1 MVPNHMEVNFMKQ
14 LTKIFKTFNF
24 DKEAQE
30 QNEMILDMVYELAM
44 NEIIEKEQDWD
55 EEGAHFDPATK
66 NVSYPSGMMDLYEKC
81 QQNDLF
87 SIIVPEKYDGFG
99 LSYTLWNAV
108 IELMARAS
116 LAFSMFFPSQGLN
129 IEIID
134 KFGTPEAKEKYL
146 PLLASG
152 DAIGAMA
159 FSEPNAGSDISAV
172 TTKAEKEGDSYY
184 LTGNKIWLSHGGAA
198 GTYITFAVTDKTAG
212 PKGLSAFLV
221 DPKITKENMEVVGI
235 EEKMGLHGSIT
246 SSMALDRAEVPKEN
260 LLGKEN
266 DGFRLILGSL
276 ASSRIGIAAQSVGI
290 SETALQE
297 SINYSMQREQFG
309 RPIGK
314 HQAISFMLADMATK
328 VHQARLLYLST
339 AHMKHM
345 GENTQIESSMA
356 KYWATELAQKV
367 TYDAVQVHGGY
378 GYSRSYRVER
388 LFRDARVLTI
398 YEGTSEM
405 QKTIISRGALARAQ
419 K

>member
-1 MVPNHMEVNFMKQ
+1 MKQ
-14 LTKIFKTFNF
+14 LTKIFKTLNF
-24 DKEAQE
+24 DKETQE

-55 EEGAHFDPATK
+55 EEGAHFDSETK
-66 NVSYPSGMMDLYEKC
+66 KVSYPSGMMDLYKKC

-129 IEIID
+129 IEIIN

-172 TTKAEKEGDSYY
+172 ATKAEKEGDSYY

-198 GTYITFAVTDKTAG
+198 GTYITFAVTDKSAG
-212 PKGLSAFLV
+212 YRGLSAFII
-221 DPKITKENMEVVGI
+221 DPKIAKENLEVVRI

-246 SSMALDRAEVPKEN
+246 AQMAFDRVEVPKEN

-276 ASSRIGIAAQSVGI
+276 SSSRIGIAAQSVGT

-297 SINYSMQREQFG
+297 SINYSMQRSQFG
-309 RPIGK
+309 KPIGK
-314 HQAISFMLADMATK
+314 HQAISFMLADMATR
-328 VHQARLLYLST
+328 VHQARLLYLNT
-339 AHMKHM
+339 AHMKHI
-345 GENTQIESSMA
+345 GEDTQVESSMA

-367 TYDAVQVHGGY
+367 TYDAVQIHGGY
-378 GYSRSYRVER
+378 GYSREYRVER

-398 YEGTSEM
+398 FEGTSEM
-405 QKTIISRGALARAQ
+405 QKIIISRGTLARAQ

>member
-1 MVPNHMEVNFMKQ
+1 MKQ
-14 LTKIFKTFNF
+14 LTKIFKTLNF
-24 DKEAQE
+24 DKETQE

-55 EEGAHFDPATK
+55 EEGAHFDSETK
-66 NVSYPSGMMDLYEKC
+66 KVSYPSGMMDLYKKC

-129 IEIID
+129 IEIIN

-172 TTKAEKEGDSYY
+172 ATKAEKEGDSYY

-198 GTYITFAVTDKTAG
+198 GTYITFAVTDKSAG
-212 PKGLSAFLV
+212 YRGLSAFII
-221 DPKITKENMEVVGI
+221 DPKIAKENLEVVRI

-246 SSMALDRAEVPKEN
+246 AQMAFDRVEVPKEN

-276 ASSRIGIAAQSVGI
+276 SSSRIGIAAQSVGA

-297 SINYSMQREQFG
+297 SINYSMQRSQFG
-309 RPIGK
+309 KPIGK
-314 HQAISFMLADMATK
+314 HQAISFMLADMATR
-328 VHQARLLYLST
+328 VHQARLLYLNT
-339 AHMKHM
+339 AHMKHI
-345 GENTQIESSMA
+345 GEDTQVESSMA

-367 TYDAVQVHGGY
+367 TYDAVQIHGGY
-378 GYSRSYRVER
+378 GYSREYRVER

-398 YEGTSEM
+398 FEGTSEM
-405 QKTIISRGALARAQ
+405 QKIIISRGTLARAQ

>member
-1 MVPNHMEVNFMKQ
+1 MKQ
-14 LTKIFKTFNF
+14 LTKIFKTLNF
-24 DKEAQE
+24 DKETQE

-55 EEGAHFDPATK
+55 EEGAHFDPETK
-66 NVSYPSGMMDLYEKC
+66 KVSYPSGMMDLYKKC

-116 LAFSMFFPSQGLN
+116 LSFSMFFPSQGLN
-129 IEIID
+129 IEIIN

-152 DAIGAMA
+152 DVIGAMA

-172 TTKAEKEGDSYY
+172 ATKAEKEGDSYY
-184 LTGNKIWLSHGGAA
+184 LTGNKIWLSHGGTA
-198 GTYITFAVTDKTAG
+198 GTYITFAVTDKSAG
-212 PKGLSAFLV
+212 HRGLSAFV
-221 DPKITKENMEVVGI
+221 IDSKIAKENLELVRI

-246 SSMALDRAEVPKEN
+246 AQMALDRAEVPKEN

-266 DGFRLILGSL
+266 DGLRLILGSL

-297 SINYSMQREQFG
+297 SINYSMQRSQFG
-309 RPIGK
+309 KPIGK
-314 HQAISFMLADMATK
+314 HQAISFMLADMATR
-328 VHQARLLYLST
+328 VHQARVLYLNT
-339 AHMKHM
+339 AQMKHI
-345 GENTQIESSMA
+345 GENTQVESSMA

-367 TYDAVQVHGGY
+367 TYDAVQIHGGY
-378 GYSRSYRVER
+378 GYSREYRVER

-398 YEGTSEM
+398 FEGTSEM
-405 QKTIISRGALARAQ
+405 QKTIISRGTLARAQ

>member
-1 MVPNHMEVNFMKQ
+1 MKQ
-14 LTKIFKTFNF
+14 LTKIFKTLNF
-24 DKEAQE
+24 DKETQE

-55 EEGAHFDPATK
+55 EEGAHFDSETK
-66 NVSYPSGMMDLYEKC
+66 QVSYPSGMMDLYKKC

-108 IELMARAS
+108 IELIARAS

-129 IEIID
+129 IEIIN

-172 TTKAEKEGDSYY
+172 ATKAEKEGDSYY
-184 LTGNKIWLSHGGAA
+184 LTGNKIWLTHGGAA
-198 GTYITFAVTDKTAG
+198 GTYITFAVTDKSAG
-212 PKGLSAFLV
+212 YRGLSAFV
-221 DPKITKENMEVVGI
+221 IDPKIAKENLEVVRI

-246 SSMALDRAEVPKEN
+246 AQMALDRAEVPKEN
-260 LLGKEN
+260 LLGEEN
-266 DGFRLILGSL
+266 NGLRLILGSL

-297 SINYSMQREQFG
+297 SINYSMQRSQFG
-309 RPIGK
+309 KPIGK
-314 HQAISFMLADMATK
+314 HQAISFMLADMATR
-328 VHQARLLYLST
+328 VHQARLLYLNT
-339 AHMKHM
+339 AHMKHI
-345 GENTQIESSMA
+345 GEDTQIESSMS

-367 TYDAVQVHGGY
+367 TYDAVQIHGGY
-378 GYSRSYRVER
+378 GYSREYRAER

-405 QKTIISRGALARAQ
+405 QKTIISRGTLSRAQ